1 MRHCPIV
8 GHASTVPYPICTHG
22 ITALIHVIK
31 LMKISNLLWH
41 KHSNSVI
48 SFYYSLKIIPSLKTS
63 QNRLASIDVKFI
75 FDCMFI
81 SKFRRYKRAVQFC
94 KYSPNSRCRP
104 SSCIL
109 TVLAMF
115 LANSLLI
122 SSLQRSEMFCHFVL
136 TTITTQPRPQ
146 VFLVDCL
153 VFWQL
158 YFRIDVIF
166 HILQTSSKC
175 GQH

>member
-1 MRHCPIV
+1 M
-8 GHASTVPYPICTHG
+8 
-22 ITALIHVIK
+22 
-31 LMKISNLLWH
+31 
-41 KHSNSVI
+41 
-48 SFYYSLKIIPSLKTS
+48 
-63 QNRLASIDVKFI
+63 LASIDVKFI

-81 SKFRRYKRAVQFC
+81 SKCRRYKRAGQFC

-109 TVLAMF
+109 TVLAMS

-122 SSLQRSEMFCHFVL
+122 SSLQTSEMFCHFVL
-136 TTITTQPRPQ
+136 TTTTITTQPRPQ

-158 YFRIDVIF
+158 YFRIDVIC
-166 HILQTSSKC
+166 HIMQTGYDELSV
-175 GQH
+175 GF